1 MNVFK
6 WLFLPLLIP
15 GGVIADSKP
24 GTAPLLTANWQIN
37 QSKTLCLMQQKVADS
52 GMIGF
57 QHQSGEALHFFFQPS
72 LPYFDIEKA
81 SFYLDVPV
89 WRQER
94 GYRQDYPV
102 YLEDKQMFAQGDSA
116 EMALEGLSNGFSPVF
131 HYLVTGHSYRVA
143 ALPINFEK
151 KYPLFVKCRQQL
163 LPYNKEQLQGD
174 LFFRQGSSRLSIND
188 LQRLNNIA
196 DYLKEIKNLSVVI
209 SSETFSVGKADKKW
223 FARRAGKIKQVLS
236 KSGVVNKRIQIIPGL
251 QKANK
256 QQLQV
261 KVFGPDALRYYYYY
275 RKGSV
280 RLGPKD
286 KKRLNLLVRYI
297 QDFFTSG
304 QIVISSHTDSKGR
317 RSDNLKVSKR
327 RGEALKQYLVSQGI
341 ESKRIRV
348 KAYGESRPVKSN
360 RFPPGRAMNRRA
372 VISLI
377 D

>member
-1 MNVFK
+1 MNVSK

-15 GGVIADSKP
+15 GGVIADSKSS
-24 GTAPLLTANWQIN
+24 TAPLLKANWQTN
-37 QSKTLCLMQQKVADS
+37 QSKTLCLMQQEVADS
-52 GMIGF
+52 GVIGF
-57 QHQSGEALHFFFQPS
+57 QHHSGEALHFFFQPAI
-72 LPYFDIEKA
+72 PYFNIDKA
-81 SFYLDVPV
+81 SFYLDVPF

-94 GYRQDYPV
+94 VYHQDFPV
-102 YLEDKQMFAQGDSA
+102 YFEDNRMFSQDDAA
-116 EMALEGLSNGFSPVF
+116 EVALNGLREGFSPVF
-131 HYLVTGHSYRVA
+131 HYLAGGHTQRVA
-143 ALPINFEK
+143 ALPVNFAK
-151 KYPLFVKCRQQL
+151 QYPKFVKCRQQL

-174 LFFRQGSSRLSIND
+174 LFFKQGSSRLSINA
-188 LQRLNNIA
+188 LQRLKNIA

-209 SSETFSVGKADKKW
+209 SSETYSVGKADKKW
-223 FARRAGKIKQVLS
+223 FTKRTAKIKQVLS
-236 KSGVVNKRIQIIPGL
+236 KSGLVNKRIQIIPGL
-251 QKANK
+251 QKASK
-256 QQLQV
+256 QQLPL
-261 KVFGPDALRYYYYY
+261 KVFGPDALRYYYY

-297 QDFFTSG
+297 QDFYTSG
-304 QIVISSHTDSKGR
+304 QIIISSHTDSKGR

-327 RGEALKQYLVSQGI
+327 RGEVLKQYLVSQGI
-341 ESKRIRV
+341 EPKRIRV